1 MMNLLSVAMSKAVHD
16 AKKAENRTREKT
28 PQQVQKETPI
38 VGSSSTWKREEL
50 DHFNVMIK
58 KDVDVSR
65 MIPEK
70 FFAFDHL
77 EEYLQCLFLRDIDSW

>member
-1 MMNLLSVAMSKAVHD
+1 MSKAVQD
-16 AKKAENRTREKT
+16 AKKASNRTREKT

-58 KDVDVSR
+58 KDVDVR
-65 MIPEK
+65 EMIPEN
-70 FFAFDHL
+70 FFTFDHL
-77 EEYLQCLFLRDIDSW
+77 EEYPQCYSYMISSTHCR